1 MYSCWLFS
9 YDKKTPGLVFVV
21 TGRSNFYP
29 FPSSREKHQFYLF
42 HQPSRSH
49 HLSYHHDQE
58 RKCNSRH
65 RMGMEKVSF
74 TITHAKDSKLHILW
88 RPLFH
93 KFNLIIIILSMHR
106 SYLLWAQRILDC
118 SEDDFEY
125 KGILCSDLSVD
136 CVLDCPDIVS
146 NDVEEGNIRAICRCN
161 ITYHH
166 QHLHMI
172 KS

>member
-1 MYSCWLFS
+1 MTRKLADWFL
-9 YDKKTPGLVFVV
+9 
-21 TGRSNFYP
+21 
-29 FPSSREKHQFYLF
+29 SSRGGQIFILF
-42 HQPSRSH
+42 HHQGRNISSISSTNLQAH
-49 HLSYHHDQE
+49 IILVIIMIKKENVIVDT
-58 RKCNSRH
+58 
-65 RMGMEKVSF
+65 GWVSF

-125 KGILCSDLSVD
+125 KGILCSELSVD

-161 ITYHH
+161 ITHHH